1 ERRRAIADDRGITME
16 LYNMGAVLTLG
27 GDAGRAR
34 PMLREALERA
44 RDARDDGLSLYA
56 LIGLAGVA
64 AADGDPAT
72 GARLL
77 GAAAAGLEARGE
89 VLDPAEA
96 LEQEQIEHALRER
109 LGDERLAAERAAGR
123 ELGLDEA
130 IAEA

>member
-89 VLDPAEA
+89 VLGPAEGA
-96 LEQEQIEHALRER
+96 WRVSVSPWR
-109 LGDERLAAERAAGR
+109 WGR
-123 ELGLDEA
+123 VVADSVMR
-130 IAEA
+130 I